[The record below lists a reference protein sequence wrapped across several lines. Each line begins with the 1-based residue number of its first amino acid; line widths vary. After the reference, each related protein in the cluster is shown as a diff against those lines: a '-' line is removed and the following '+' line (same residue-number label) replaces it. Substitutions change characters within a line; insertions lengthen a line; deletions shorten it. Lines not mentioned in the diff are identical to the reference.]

1 MANGD
6 YWKRNKRTYVD
17 TGASGLD
24 ILDQILGITGNIAQG
39 VQGRRNARETYDLRM
54 INLLAGNYETEYSSA
69 ALSKNIEDV
78 ENYRNKKVDSMT
90 DQSLTLIDTV
100 ITQMGKQ
107 QEQNLQFKKDIN
119 SVNSLKRKAGDW
131 ATDIYENWE
140 LKTEAERQSLIDSG
154 AKDSSGVTYSK
165 NYAEDKKKD
174 FLNIAKDWAEAKGK
188 MSEYDS
194 RRLTGLHTSNM
205 ANIEV
210 IVNGALDVYQ
220 DGIMS
225 KLEIDTITQA
235 VSSGNAQPL
244 DELMRTQARQEA
256 NVTTSLYN
264 ELEQHR
270 VNIENDKKALI
281 NGQFPVKYKDVKN
294 FISEDEKMLGEWRDS
309 DNYTINLNDGSPLAN
324 QYKLFLE
331 TRIAENQEKLINK
344 ENIYAKSSGK
354 SYIEMRNLSD
364 DFLGI
369 KFEDEEEL
377 IEKPLPLKEEKPES
391 VSSEL
396 GLDESLLD
404 KQKNIEGVKKVK
416 MKSIIEKRTD
426 ELNSMKNSI
435 NQIEVGGEYDLKGK
449 GFSDSQIEE
458 INKWNKKNYKRTK
471 YKKRDE
477 VLRRSNRRLNEIHGS
492 YNNERNLSYESLKTL
507 KSIFEEDTQEYNGF
521 IADMETLKNAGEK
534 NSQEYKDLKKKEEDY
549 GIKWLGWWRNKKGKI
564 IKSPNP
570 LGDYGMYGLGSN
582 KEELEKKL
590 SFYDDLLKGFIETN
604 SKQLDSIIKYSK

>member
-1 MANGD
+1 
-6 YWKRNKRTYVD
+6 
-17 TGASGLD
+17 
-24 ILDQILGITGNIAQG
+24 
-39 VQGRRNARETYDLRM
+39 
-54 INLLAGNYETEYSSA
+54 
-69 ALSKNIEDV
+69 
-78 ENYRNKKVDSMT
+78 
-90 DQSLTLIDTV
+90 
-100 ITQMGKQ
+100 
-107 QEQNLQFKKDIN
+107 
-119 SVNSLKRKAGDW
+119 
-131 ATDIYENWE
+131 
-140 LKTEAERQSLIDSG
+140 
-154 AKDSSGVTYSK
+154 
-165 NYAEDKKKD
+165 
-174 FLNIAKDWAEAKGK
+174 
-188 MSEYDS
+188 
-194 RRLTGLHTSNM
+194 
-205 ANIEV
+205 
-210 IVNGALDVYQ
+210 
-220 DGIMS
+220 
-225 KLEIDTITQA
+225 
-235 VSSGNAQPL
+235 
-244 DELMRTQARQEA
+244 
-256 NVTTSLYN
+256 
-264 ELEQHR
+264 
-270 VNIENDKKALI
+270 
-281 NGQFPVKYKDVKN
+281 
-294 FISEDEKMLGEWRDS
+294 
-309 DNYTINLNDGSPLAN
+309 
-324 QYKLFLE
+324 
-331 TRIAENQEKLINK
+331 
-344 ENIYAKSSGK
+344 
-354 SYIEMRNLSD
+354 MRNLSD